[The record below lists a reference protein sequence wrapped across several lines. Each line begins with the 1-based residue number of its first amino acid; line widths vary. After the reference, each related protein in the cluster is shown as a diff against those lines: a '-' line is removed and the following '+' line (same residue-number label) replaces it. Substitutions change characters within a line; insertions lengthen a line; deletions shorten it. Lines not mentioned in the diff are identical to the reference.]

1 LSKEKS
7 GTLAKRL
14 QTQQDALRV
23 ERKLFR
29 EEMRNVSVLET
40 LADAMVDAIIQAGHT
55 DFNTIKHKDHN
66 PETEGIMQI
75 SDSHFN
81 EIVELPFNQFDFPIG
96 SKRMQ
101 KYVHVA
107 KKMFHARGIK
117 TVWVAFTGD
126 MINSDRRLDEVMNA
140 ATNRTKASVLTA
152 MIMKQVLLD
161 MNKDFNLKVVMVTGN
176 EARVHKEM
184 GSSEITLSDNYDVM
198 IHEMLRF
205 MFLDKQGIEFLD
217 GNLMEQVIEVMGNH
231 ILMVHGQQIKMSQVS
246 SQMQRLKGKWSDYNL
261 GKTINYVIFGHFHT
275 ARITDLFGRSGGL
288 AGANGYSDNLLQLS
302 SRASQNI
309 YFVDKEGIDGLKIDL
324 QNYEGFE
331 GYNIDKM
338 LEAYNPRS
346 AQRVPWKVQ
355 KRI

>member
-1 LSKEKS
+1 
-7 GTLAKRL
+7 
-14 QTQQDALRV
+14 
-23 ERKLFR
+23 
-29 EEMRNVSVLET
+29 
-40 LADAMVDAIIQAGHT
+40 
-55 DFNTIKHKDHN
+55 
-66 PETEGIMQI
+66 
-75 SDSHFN
+75 
-81 EIVELPFNQFDFPIG
+81 
-96 SKRMQ
+96 
-101 KYVHVA
+101 
-107 KKMFHARGIK
+107 
-117 TVWVAFTGD
+117 
-126 MINSDRRLDEVMNA
+126 
-140 ATNRTKASVLTA
+140 
-152 MIMKQVLLD
+152 
-161 MNKDFNLKVVMVTGN
+161 
-176 EARVHKEM
+176 
-184 GSSEITLSDNYDVM
+184 
-198 IHEMLRF
+198 